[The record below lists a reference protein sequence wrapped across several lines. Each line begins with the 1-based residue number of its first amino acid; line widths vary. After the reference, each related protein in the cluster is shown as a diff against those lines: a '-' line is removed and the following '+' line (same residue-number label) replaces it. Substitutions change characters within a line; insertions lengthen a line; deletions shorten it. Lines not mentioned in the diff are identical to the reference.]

1 MDIKKSYKPNDIVWI
16 YGIGGPQN
24 KLTQGKI
31 IKVMN
36 LTDVGHSAGPYY
48 IVEIPTHI
56 DSLLEIRTW
65 DTISQDNNGPVGAFR
80 DLGDITSTI
89 KKSKQVGF
97 SYDEIFSDAD
107 DSFDDVHPDTIHAA
121 LEKSQEDGTYKTLTP
136 RAEKPKRRPYYK
148 KKTL

>member
-16 YGIGGPQN
+16 YGVGGPQN

-31 IKVMN
+31 IKVLN

-48 IVEIPTHI
+48 IVEIPTYI

-65 DTISQDNNGPVGAFR
+65 ESISQDNTGPVGAFR
-80 DLGDITSTI
+80 SLGDLTSTI

-97 SYDEIFSDAD
+97 SYDEIFSDTD
-107 DSFDDVHPDTIHAA
+107 ELFDDIHPDTIHAA
-121 LEKSQEDGTYKTLTP
+121 LEKSQQDNSYKILTP
-136 RAEKPKRRPYYK
+136 RTDRPKRRSYYK
-148 KKTL
+148 KKSL